1 MKKRIFNNIGLKILA
16 LLIAVLVWWAV
27 MNIDD
32 PLVKKTITG
41 ISVELRNEKELTG
54 KGYIYEVVS
63 GSTISITVWAP
74 DSVAKDLKAADFVA
88 YADLSQLSPLTDSAN
103 IEIECVK
110 SDIRNDIKD
119 ISSKTQVVKLS
130 IDNKQSADIAVAVD
144 ISGTP
149 AEGYVIGDSS
159 ISQNKIQVTGAAS
172 IVETIAKAVVAYD
185 VSNMMQSV
193 SEMVAPV
200 FYDENGNVVNTS
212 SLQISRNTLRL
223 SVEIQPTK
231 WVPVTVVPS
240 VTAADGYKVTGYFQN
255 LDTVNVAG
263 TADSLA
269 DLSVIAIPG
278 DAIVIDNVTESL
290 DYSVNI
296 ANYLKGSYRIVSDTS
311 ELIVHINVEPL
322 IDKKYII
329 NNSGIAI
336 YNVGDN
342 LEAEIEDSSIEV
354 RIKALKIIHDY
365 FNVDSLNSYIDLKGY
380 EAGEYEIQVIMSEDT
395 NSYELIDKPV
405 VKVVITEVE
414 EESSQEEGESST
426 EEGESPQE
434 ENTSKEESNERSSN

>member
-74 DSVAKDLKAADFVA
+74 DSIAKDLKAADFVA

-110 SDIRNDIKD
+110 SDVKNDIKE

-130 IDNKQSADIAVAVD
+130 IDNKQSADVAVSID

-172 IVETIAKAVVAYD
+172 IVETISKAVVAYD

-212 SLQISRNTLRL
+212 SLQISRSTLRL

-240 VTAADGYKVTGYFQN
+240 VTTADGYKMTGYSQN
-255 LDTVNVAG
+255 IDMVKVAG
-263 TADSLA
+263 TAESLA
-269 DLSVIAIPG
+269 ELNVIAIPS
-278 DAIVIDNVTESL
+278 DAVELEDVTESL

-296 ANYLKGSYRIVSDTS
+296 ANYLKGSYRVVSDTS
-311 ELIVHINVEPL
+311 ELVVHINIEPL
-322 IDKKYII
+322 IEKSYII
-329 NNSGIAI
+329 LSNGIAV

-342 LEAEIEDSSIEV
+342 LEAKIEDPYIEV
-354 RIKALKIIHDY
+354 WIRALGITHDN
-365 FNVDSLNSYIDLKGY
+365 FNMDALNPNIDLKGY
-380 EAGEYEIQVIMSEDT
+380 EAGEYEVPVIMSEDR
-395 NSYELIDKPV
+395 NNYELAEEVV
-405 VKVVITEVE
+405 VKVTITEVE
-414 EESSQEEGESST
+414 EESSSEEDI
-426 EEGESPQE
+426 
-434 ENTSKEESNERSSN
+434 NE

>member
-1 MKKRIFNNIGLKILA
+1 MKKKIFNNIGLKILA

-88 YADLSQLSPLTDSAN
+88 YADLGQLSPLTDSAN

-110 SDIRNDIKD
+110 SDIKNDIKE

-130 IDNKQSADIAVAVD
+130 IDNKQSADVAVSID

-159 ISQNKIQVTGAAS
+159 ISQNKIQITGAAS
-172 IVETIAKAVVAYD
+172 IVETISKAVVAYD

-212 SLQISRNTLRL
+212 SLQISRSTLRL

-240 VTAADGYKVTGYFQN
+240 VTTADGYKMTGYSQN
-255 LDTVNVAG
+255 IDMVKVAG
-263 TADSLA
+263 TAESLA
-269 DLSVIAIPG
+269 ELSVIAIPS
-278 DAIVIDNVTESL
+278 DAVDLEDVTESL

-296 ANYLKGSYRIVSDTS
+296 ANYLKGSYRVVSDTS
-311 ELIVHINVEPL
+311 ELVVHINIEPL
-322 IDKKYII
+322 IEKSYII
-329 NNSGIAI
+329 LSNGIAV

-342 LEAEIEDSSIEV
+342 LEAKIEDPYIEV
-354 RIKALKIIHDY
+354 WIRALGITHDN
-365 FNVDSLNSYIDLKGY
+365 FNMDALNPNIDLKGY
-380 EAGEYEIQVIMSEDT
+380 EAGEYEVPVIMSEDR
-395 NSYELIDKPV
+395 NNYELAEEVV
-405 VKVVITEVE
+405 VKVTITEVE
-414 EESSQEEGESST
+414 EESSSEEDI
-426 EEGESPQE
+426 
-434 ENTSKEESNERSSN
+434 NE